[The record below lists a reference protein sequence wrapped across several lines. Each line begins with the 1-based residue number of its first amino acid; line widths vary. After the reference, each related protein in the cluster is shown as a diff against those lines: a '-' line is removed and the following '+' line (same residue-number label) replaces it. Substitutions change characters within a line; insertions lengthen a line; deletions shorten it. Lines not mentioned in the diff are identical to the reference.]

1 MFNRSRQRLAYWFTL
16 SMGGILIFFATIVY
30 LREGQDQLRSF
41 DRSLYSHSKS
51 ITAASS
57 YRLEPAQE
65 QAQEQAQQWQ
75 VELAQGKSP
84 DEIVYIRW
92 YDAERQLQQFIGDAA
107 AQQLVGDLG
116 FATVAERRLRQATLP
131 VYRQRQ
137 LIGYLQIAVSIAP
150 VQAQLQRTQLFLT
163 LGVPATLG
171 LIGLAGWVLGG
182 LAMQPI
188 RRSYDQLQRFT
199 ADASHELRAPLAA
212 ILSNAQVGLLA
223 PADDLVQPRQ
233 RLDKIVETTKRMNAL
248 VNNLLFLAR
257 HDGLTAEMLEN
268 LDLVQLLQPLADDYA
283 VEAAAAG
290 LSFVSQFPKQ
300 FPKQP
305 LYLRADPELLQQ
317 AVQNLLDN
325 AMKYTAEG
333 GKITLQVFTQSRRAI
348 VQVEDSGIGI
358 APTDLP
364 HIFDRFYRVDQA
376 RTRETGGFG
385 LGLAIAQQIVQAHG
399 GQITVRS
406 ALGQGST
413 FTIELPL
420 KI

>member
-1 MFNRSRQRLAYWFTL
+1 
-16 SMGGILIFFATIVY
+16 MGGILIFFATVVY
-30 LREGQDQLRSF
+30 SREGQDQLRSF
-41 DRSLYSHSKS
+41 DQSLYSRSKA
-51 ITAASS
+51 IAAASS
-57 YRLEPAQE
+57 YRLEQTQE
-65 QAQEQAQQWQ
+65 QAQRQWQ
-75 VELAQGKSP
+75 VELAQSKSP

-92 YDAERQLQQFIGDAA
+92 YDAERRLQQFIGDAS
-107 AQQLVGDLG
+107 AQQSVGKLG
-116 FATVAERRLRQATLP
+116 FATIVDRQLRQATLP

-137 LIGYLQIAVSIAP
+137 LIGYLQVAVSIAP
-150 VQAQLQRTQLFLT
+150 VQAELQRTQLFLA

-171 LIGLAGWVLGG
+171 LIGLAGWLLGG

-233 RLDKIVETTKRMNAL
+233 RLDKIVETTKRMNCL

-257 HDGLTAEMLEN
+257 HDGLTAEVLES

-283 VEAAAAG
+283 AAAAAAG
-290 LSFVSQFPKQ
+290 LSFVSQFPNQ
-300 FPKQP
+300 FSNQS
-305 LYLRADPELLQQ
+305 LCLRADPELLQQ

-325 AMKYTAEG
+325 AIKYTAKG

-376 RTRETGGFG
+376 RTRQTGGFG
-385 LGLAIAQQIVQAHG
+385 LGLAIAQQIVEAHG

-406 ALGQGST
+406 TLGQGST

-420 KI
+420 KA

>member
-16 SMGGILIFFATIVY
+16 SMGGILIFFATVVY
-30 LREGQDQLRSF
+30 SREGQDQLRSF
-41 DRSLYSHSKS
+41 DQSLYSRSKA
-51 ITAASS
+51 IAAASS
-57 YRLEPAQE
+57 YRLEQTQE
-65 QAQEQAQQWQ
+65 QAQRQWQ
-75 VELAQGKSP
+75 VELAQSKSP

-92 YDAERQLQQFIGDAA
+92 YDAERRLQQFIGDAS
-107 AQQLVGDLG
+107 AQQSVGKLG
-116 FATVAERRLRQATLP
+116 FATIVDRQLRQATLP

-137 LIGYLQIAVSIAP
+137 LIGYLQVAVSIAP
-150 VQAQLQRTQLFLT
+150 VQAELQRTQLFLA

-171 LIGLAGWVLGG
+171 LIGLAGWLLGG

-233 RLDKIVETTKRMNAL
+233 RLDKIVETTKRMNCL

-257 HDGLTAEMLEN
+257 HDGLTAEVLES

-283 VEAAAAG
+283 AAAAAAG
-290 LSFVSQFPKQ
+290 LSFVSQFPNQ
-300 FPKQP
+300 FSNQS
-305 LYLRADPELLQQ
+305 LCLRADPELLQQ

-325 AMKYTAEG
+325 AIKYTAKG

-376 RTRETGGFG
+376 RTRQTGGFG
-385 LGLAIAQQIVQAHG
+385 LGLAIAQQIVEAHG

-406 ALGQGST
+406 TLGQGST

-420 KI
+420 KA